1 MVLKRATLLVALLLT
16 ACPTKQ
22 PSESKPAECKK
33 FGETCQFAPGKLG
46 SCVVREPCPSGDCLV
61 CQSQH

>member
-1 MVLKRATLLVALLLT
+1 MLKPILLLTGLLLT

-22 PSESKPAECKK
+22 ASESKPAECKK
-33 FGETCQFAPGKLG
+33 FGEICQFAPGKLG
-46 SCVVREPCPSGDCLV
+46 SCVIREPCPSGDCLV